1 MAAADFIKSLV
12 PGAQNVYKNIMFSPA
27 LSLLKDVLKVGT
39 AQVDWRKKR
48 IIFWHKRDI

>member
-39 AQVDWRKKR
+39 AQWIGAKA
-48 IIFWHKRDI
+48 HNLLA